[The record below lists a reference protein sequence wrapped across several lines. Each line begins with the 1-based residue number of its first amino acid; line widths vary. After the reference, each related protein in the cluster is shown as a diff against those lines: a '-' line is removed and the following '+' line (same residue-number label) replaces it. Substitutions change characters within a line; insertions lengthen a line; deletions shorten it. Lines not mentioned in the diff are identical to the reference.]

1 MTPLKRPGYAKIR
14 LSDIPEDINEEYNL
28 REKAT
33 PDGWV
38 YIMVIRGM
46 YGLPQAGS
54 LGHDLLKK
62 RLNEEGYFQSQIVPG
77 LWKHKTRNIR
87 FVLVVD
93 DFGIK
98 YLKKEDL
105 DHLIQSLEKYYD
117 VTVMIWKEK
126 STSKSS

>member
-1 MTPLKRPGYAKIR
+1 MTPLKQPGYVKIR
-14 LSDIPEDINEEYNL
+14 LSDIPEDIIEEYNL